1 MKPYERSDRIRGH
14 LLRILSETLR
24 RHIKDP
30 RLEAA
35 VISGAKLTRDLR
47 IARVYYTIPGGPARI
62 EEARQGFESARG
74 FIKRTLAREL
84 GLRYMPNLEFFYDE
98 SFDYG
103 ERIDQVLKSIEREN
117 GSNTEP
123 SEK

>member
-47 IARVYYTIPGGPARI
+47 IARVYYTVPGGPTRI